1 MGGNCELREG
11 RTHMWLA
18 LVNMCLVEDTSLR
31 TSSLASP
38 GHIGF
43 CSPLECRG
51 HGCISLAGTLGSS
64 CLSSCSHY
72 CDNRLRATEPLFS
85 LCYEESVTGAL
96 EALSQT
102 PLPHALVA
110 PG

>member
-1 MGGNCELREG
+1 
-11 RTHMWLA
+11 MWLA

-31 TSSLASP
+31 TSSLASL

-51 HGCISLAGTLGSS
+51 HGRISQAGTLGSS

-72 CDNRLRATEPLFS
+72 CDNRFRATEPQFS
-85 LCYEESVTGAL
+85 LCCKESVTWAL

-102 PLPHALVA
+102 PLPTAVVA

>member
-1 MGGNCELREG
+1 
-11 RTHMWLA
+11 MWLA

-31 TSSLASP
+31 TSSLASL

-51 HGCISLAGTLGSS
+51 HGRISQAGTLGSS

-72 CDNRLRATEPLFS
+72 CDNRLRATEPQFS
-85 LCYEESVTGAL
+85 LCCKESVTWAL
-96 EALSQT
+96 ETLSQT
-102 PLPHALVA
+102 PLPTAVVA